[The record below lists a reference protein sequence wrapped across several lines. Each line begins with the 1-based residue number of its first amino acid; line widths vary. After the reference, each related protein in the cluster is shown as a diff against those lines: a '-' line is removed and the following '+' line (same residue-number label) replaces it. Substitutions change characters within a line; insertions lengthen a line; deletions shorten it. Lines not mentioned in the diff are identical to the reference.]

1 MKLSD
6 FIYRGL
12 VKKTSKD
19 LQLAKSLYYS
29 TESDLKF
36 LSTLS
41 LNEGSARTIMT
52 SYYDALRSILEAIS
66 TLDGYKMYSHEAFT
80 FYLKEKNEEVIAEK
94 FDRLRKIRNSIVYYG
109 KSISIDEVEEHRRE
123 ILKLIKQ
130 LKQKYIEQEMK

>member
-41 LNEGSARTIMT
+41 LNKGSARTIMT

-109 KSISIDEVEEHRRE
+109 KSISIDEVEEHTRE
-123 ILKLIKQ
+123 IIKLIKQ